1 MSLEDDMSASSDP
14 GGGHG
19 RAGDF
24 CGSGSGVEGPA
35 HGGHDLL
42 SAGSPDAVVQD
53 LSGDQDGA
61 GGSCGRGSGNTGPDG
76 GAVTVGD
83 DRREGGDVMLPAHR
97 GSVASGS
104 PRPGPIR
111 DPSSYSG
118 DGGDDIAG
126 SGDGG
131 DGGDGG
137 GGSEGEAGTAGHA
150 SGVPTA
156 PHPGDDR
163 GGDTSAVARSGPRGG
178 QSRQR
183 RNQKK
188 MAARRAKA
196 ASQTQNAL

>member
-1 MSLEDDMSASSDP
+1 MRHRHVLNRNNTLILLDKRLFFRRLFEIKKPVSRLSS
-14 GGGHG
+14 
-19 RAGDF
+19 
-24 CGSGSGVEGPA
+24 C
-35 HGGHDLL
+35 
-42 SAGSPDAVVQD
+42 
-53 LSGDQDGA
+53 SGDG
-61 GGSCGRGSGNTGPDG
+61 
-76 GAVTVGD
+76 
-83 DRREGGDVMLPAHR
+83 
-97 GSVASGS
+97 
-104 PRPGPIR
+104 
-111 DPSSYSG
+111 G

-137 GGSEGEAGTAGHA
+137 GGSEGEAGTAGHTG
-150 SGVPTA
+150 GVPTA